1 VKLLLDTHIWIW
13 SLHRRDKISRAVLRQ
28 LENPKNELF
37 LSPISIWEAHLLDRS
52 GRLRLKETFS
62 EWLRQAF
69 AASPLREAP
78 FNLAVAK
85 EAARIRLP
93 QNDMADLFLA
103 ATAAV
108 LDLTIVTSDSQF
120 IACKWLKT
128 MANE

>member
-1 VKLLLDTHIWIW
+1 M
-13 SLHRRDKISRAVLRQ
+13 
-28 LENPKNELF
+28 
-37 LSPISIWEAHLLDRS
+37 
-52 GRLRLKETFS
+52 KETFS